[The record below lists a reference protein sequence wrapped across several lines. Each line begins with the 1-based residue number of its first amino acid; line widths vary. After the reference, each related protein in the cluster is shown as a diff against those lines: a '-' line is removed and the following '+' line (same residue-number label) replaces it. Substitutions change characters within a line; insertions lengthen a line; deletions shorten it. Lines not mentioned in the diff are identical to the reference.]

1 MSNKRRT
8 VYIKKRFQATFA
20 VKFLALIVA
29 EALLAAGILVYLSMG
44 TIVTG
49 YRGSEI
55 VIAPTRDYF
64 FPTVLLGNIIIIAVT
79 AAAGFVVL
87 LFVSHRI
94 AGPLYR
100 FEKSFDE
107 LAEGNL
113 THRFRLRNA
122 DELKPFAER
131 LNAFSEK
138 METSVGHIKRES
150 AALGQTLARLRSV
163 VDEDKAISAKMD
175 ILVTDAIDR
184 LDALDRA
191 AGFFKTSR
199 D

>member
-1 MSNKRRT
+1 MKNKRRT

-20 VKFLALIVA
+20 IKFLAIIVA
-29 EALLAAGILVYLSMG
+29 EALLAAGILVYISMG
-44 TIVTG
+44 TMVAG

-64 FPTVLLGNIIIIAVT
+64 FPTALLANLVIIAIT

-100 FEKSFDE
+100 FEKSLDE
-107 LAEGNL
+107 LAEGDL
-113 THRFRLRNA
+113 THRSRLRNA

-138 METSVGHIKRES
+138 MESSVGRIKRES
-150 AALGQTLARLRSV
+150 ASLGQTLAQMRSV
-163 VDEDKAISAKMD
+163 VEEDKAMTAKLD
-175 ILVTDAIDR
+175 ILVSDAIDR
-184 LDALDRA
+184 LGALDRA